1 MQRADTV
8 HTTRPSFLAVE
19 IGVVLALVL
28 LCTFTVRPLLE
39 EWALLNAFQ
48 TFGLSYIS
56 IFSASA
62 PLRPLHLVPAAVNWL
77 LGQGQP
83 AGVTAGTA
91 LMFVLR
97 YLAARWA
104 VTPLL
109 GSRERWVVASLA
121 AVLVAWPGAWMGR
134 FGPAQATVVLVFVML
149 GACIRLHLRWQWRW
163 MLVCVVSAFAL
174 LCTYQALALCLLAL
188 PLLALLWTPLG
199 RAGAGAP
206 ALPMRGALRVA
217 ASLMVGTVA
226 YALFAFV
233 VTRNLGNGGYE
244 GELANNSARLL
255 TLRGLSSHI
264 AQAYATS
271 FGNGSQLLP
280 LLLLLAAA
288 LLAPAVMA
296 QQQSRRR
303 ALLTLLPLA
312 LILALPLFSIIYVNE
327 AHIRDID
334 RVLFPA
340 ITGFVLVCISLL
352 AWIRELPGARIGR
365 WMAAVVVAV
374 LMVSALLSALEIRR
388 YALVQRTVLKQTIA
402 AIQERKPGSVLL
414 VDTTG
419 TLGDVYTFLNPTLTD
434 ALANRGVRIPASIC
448 TPVTIDR
455 LHPVARR
462 FPFEATPRCDQA
474 PPMAAPTLVLTAG
487 WDRGALLLKP

>member
-1 MQRADTV
+1 MQRANTV
-8 HTTRPSFLAVE
+8 HFTRRSFLAAE
-19 IGVVLALVL
+19 IGVVLALVI
-28 LCTFTVRPLLE
+28 LCAFTVRPLLE

-56 IFSASA
+56 IFAASI
-62 PLRPLHLVPAAVNWL
+62 PLRPLHLIPSAVNWL

-83 AGVTAGTA
+83 AGVTAATA

-109 GSRERWVVASLA
+109 GTRERWIVASLA

-134 FGPAQATVVLVFVML
+134 YGPAQATAGLVFVIL
-149 GACIRLHLRWQWRW
+149 GACIRLHVRWQWRW
-163 MLVCVVSAFAL
+163 VLVCIVSVVAL
-174 LCTYQALALCLLAL
+174 LCIYQALALCLLAL

-199 RAGAGAP
+199 RAGPG
-206 ALPMRGALRVA
+206 LPGLPIRGAMRVA
-217 ASLMVGTVA
+217 ASLMVGAGV
-226 YALFAFV
+226 YAFYAFL

-244 GELANNSARLL
+244 ADLASNSARLL

-264 AQAYATS
+264 AQAYATG

-280 LLLLLAAA
+280 LMLLLTAA

-296 QQQSRRR
+296 LQQARQRV
-303 ALLTLLPLA
+303 LLTLLPLA
-312 LILALPLFSIIYVNE
+312 LVLALPLFSIIYVSE

-334 RVLFPA
+334 RVLFPLT
-340 ITGFVLVCISLL
+340 TGFVLVCVSLL
-352 AWIRELPGARIGR
+352 AWVRQLPGARIGR
-365 WMAAVVVAV
+365 LAAAVMVAV
-374 LMVSALLSALEIRR
+374 LLVSALLSAVEVRR

-434 ALANRGVRIPASIC
+434 ALANRGVHIPASIC
-448 TPVTIDR
+448 TPVPIDR
-455 LHPVARR
+455 VHPVARR
-462 FPFEATPRCDQA
+462 FPFEATPRCDKA
-474 PPMAAPTLVLTAG
+474 PPMAAPTLVLTAV
-487 WDRGALLLKP
+487 WDNGVLSVKP